1 MHRATRQLRAR
12 GRQHRDGR
20 RRLRAN
26 ILDQFDR
33 FNCHVICGRDWKSN
47 GDAERDGHKY
57 TAGWFGTNDL
67 MERDDT
73 AAEVA
78 KYADSLEWL
87 DLKDADSLASFGDK
101 CKSEAFPGART
112 AGGWVIWAPIGK
124 MTASITLEDG
134 TVVKTKATD
143 MSAATGA
150 DWGSTAEPAAV
161 ATVAHRRRR
170 GGGVAL
176 LAVRARSQQN
186 FFSFKMSEPMTM
198 VSGNEYTLTLAFDL
212 EGIVNAYAGVTQ
224 PSAPCYPEHPF
235 KLAWSSDR
243 PDGYYTDT
251 ACCAE
256 MGTGGA
262 GQPPA
267 APCATGDRDSCACSS
282 WNCTHRQESQRD
294 RRVVPPALADP
305 AHAVADGGRQVRD
318 AAHRRPDVR
327 QLDAGHRQP
336 GRRRARRRPTRA
348 SSSYSSL
355 FVTAGAATPPA
366 AGATARGIINLEGC
380 YYRDRRSEL
389 TGDALT
395 PRTVEMVGGKASLY
409 GGRSPWFPLVR
420 GLEVL
425 GSPGDAGSYSLSCLN
440 YWDCTTCANSV
451 DEVKEGLAA
460 NRMTFWDSCH
470 SLCFPDNCGECDDF
484 KTNAELIA
492 EVDAGTQSYQ
502 STPRPNAECDAV
514 KAPLAN
520 LPYTLA
526 DVSVVSG
533 ASFTR
538 IALDPSPPSTPP
550 SPPPSASPSPPP
562 STSPSPPPPDCA
574 SPIARWGSGWLLRR
588 RRRLLQ
594 AEPVLLAVPAR
605 R

>member
-1 MHRATRQLRAR
+1 MQ
-12 GRQHRDGR
+12 
-20 RRLRAN
+20 
-26 ILDQFDR
+26 
-33 FNCHVICGRDWKSN
+33 
-47 GDAERDGHKY
+47 
-57 TAGWFGTNDL
+57 
-67 MERDDT
+67 
-73 AAEVA
+73 
-78 KYADSLEWL
+78 
-87 DLKDADSLASFGDK
+87 
-101 CKSEAFPGART
+101 
-112 AGGWVIWAPIGK
+112 
-124 MTASITLEDG
+124 
-134 TVVKTKATD
+134 
-143 MSAATGA
+143 
-150 DWGSTAEPAAV
+150 
-161 ATVAHRRRR
+161 
-170 GGGVAL
+170 
-176 LAVRARSQQN
+176 
-186 FFSFKMSEPMTM
+186 
-198 VSGNEYTLTLAFDL
+198 
-212 EGIVNAYAGVTQ
+212 GIVNPGGDSPT
-224 PSAPCYPEHPF
+224 SA
-235 KLAWSSDR
+235 D
-243 PDGYYTDT
+243 
-251 ACCAE
+251 ACFF
-256 MGTGGA
+256 
-262 GQPPA
+262 
-267 APCATGDRDSCACSS
+267 
-282 WNCTHRQESQRD
+282 
-294 RRVVPPALADP
+294 VV
-305 AHAVADGGRQVRD
+305 
-318 AAHRRPDVR
+318 
-327 QLDAGHRQP
+327 QL
-336 GRRRARRRPTRA
+336 
-348 SSSYSSL
+348 L

-366 AGATARGIINLEGC
+366 AGATAQAASINLEGC

-574 SPIARWGSGWLLRR
+574 SPIARWGSGCDTGCCGAGDDCFKQNQFYSQCRPVGDCPAGWAC
-588 RRRLLQ
+588 Q
-594 AEPVLLAVPAR
+594 PGWSEPSPPPPSAPASPSPPPPVVDPP
-605 R
+605 

>member
-1 MHRATRQLRAR
+1 MIR
-12 GRQHRDGR
+12 
-20 RRLRAN
+20 
-26 ILDQFDR
+26 
-33 FNCHVICGRDWKSN
+33 
-47 GDAERDGHKY
+47 
-57 TAGWFGTNDL
+57 
-67 MERDDT
+67 
-73 AAEVA
+73 
-78 KYADSLEWL
+78 
-87 DLKDADSLASFGDK
+87 
-101 CKSEAFPGART
+101 
-112 AGGWVIWAPIGK
+112 APIGK
-124 MTASITLEDG
+124 MTASVTLEDG

-143 MSAATGA
+143 MNAATGA

-161 ATVAHRRRR
+161 ATDSLTA
-170 GGGVAL
+170 GGAAEESLFWLYG
-176 LAVRARSQQN
+176 ARSQQN

-267 APCATGDRDSCACSS
+267 APCATGDRDSCACES
-282 WNCTHRQESQRD
+282 WNLYTIIDKSHNAIDVLYLQLSPILHTPSQTVWRQKYVTPLTDGQMSDNWMQGIVNPGGD
-294 RRVVPPALADP
+294 SPTSADACFFVV
-305 AHAVADGGRQVRD
+305 
-318 AAHRRPDVR
+318 
-327 QLDAGHRQP
+327 QL
-336 GRRRARRRPTRA
+336 
-348 SSSYSSL
+348 L

-366 AGATARGIINLEGC
+366 AGATAQAASINLDGC

-425 GSPGDAGSYSLSCLN
+425 GSPGDAGSYSISCLN
-440 YWDCTTCANSV
+440 WGDCTTCANSV

-460 NRMTFWDSCH
+460 DRMTFWDSCH

-502 STPRPNAECDAV
+502 QTPRPNAECDAI

-538 IALDPSPPSTPP
+538 IALDPSPPSPPP
-550 SPPPSASPSPPP
+550 STPPSASPSPPP
-562 STSPSPPPPDCA
+562 SAPKPSPPPPEV
-574 SPIARWGSGWLLRR
+574 
-588 RRRLLQ
+588 
-594 AEPVLLAVPAR
+594 EPP
-605 R
+605 